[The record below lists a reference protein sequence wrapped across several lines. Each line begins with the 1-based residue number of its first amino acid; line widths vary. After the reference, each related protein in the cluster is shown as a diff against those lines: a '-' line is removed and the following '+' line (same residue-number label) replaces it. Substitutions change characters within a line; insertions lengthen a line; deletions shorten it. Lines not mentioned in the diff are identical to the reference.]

1 VLIDA
6 RELSDGAR
14 VDTDL
19 CIVGAGAAGIALA
32 REWIGSRRSVVLLE
46 SGGFKPDPAT
56 QDLYAGDAR
65 GNVLASPQV
74 HLTRT
79 RLRYFGGTTNHWG
92 GYCRPLGPLD
102 FRERSWVSESGW
114 PFGPDELAS
123 YYDRAL
129 PLIGIPPFAGDFD
142 QKQLQAR
149 PALELGASGRLET
162 SLIHLSRARFG
173 PKYRDEIVNA
183 PNVSLIL
190 HGNAVELESDAA
202 DRRVSGLRAA
212 CLEGPRFTVRA
223 RAYVLATGGI
233 ENARLLLASRGR
245 RLAGLG
251 NENDL
256 VGRFFMDHVSLE
268 AGRAVIT
275 MPVSAMSL
283 YRAVR
288 PRGRVEALGLLT
300 TREDAQVQ
308 GRLLGFS
315 ARLQVE
321 REPDTHV
328 AGESVLPT
336 VYALDRLDQPATPP
350 AGSAREDAFL
360 AGLLVVAEQSPNRD
374 SRVALSRERDALGS
388 PRARLD
394 WQVRRAD
401 YASIARSLE
410 LLAADLG
417 RASRGRVQLRIVPSE
432 LRPRTQGW
440 SHHMGTTRMHADAKR
455 GVVDPH
461 CRMHSVENLYV
472 AGSSVFPTGGSEGT
486 TTFTLLAL
494 TLRLSDHLKRK
505 LGA

>member
-1 VLIDA
+1 
-6 RELSDGAR
+6 
-14 VDTDL
+14 
-19 CIVGAGAAGIALA
+19 
-32 REWIGSRRSVVLLE
+32 
-46 SGGFKPDPAT
+46 
-56 QDLYAGDAR
+56 
-65 GNVLASPQV
+65 
-74 HLTRT
+74 
-79 RLRYFGGTTNHWG
+79 
-92 GYCRPLGPLD
+92 
-102 FRERSWVSESGW
+102 
-114 PFGPDELAS
+114 
-123 YYDRAL
+123 
-129 PLIGIPPFAGDFD
+129 
-142 QKQLQAR
+142 
-149 PALELGASGRLET
+149 
-162 SLIHLSRARFG
+162 
-173 PKYRDEIVNA
+173 
-183 PNVSLIL
+183 
-190 HGNAVELESDAA
+190 
-202 DRRVSGLRAA
+202 
-212 CLEGPRFTVRA
+212 
-223 RAYVLATGGI
+223 
-233 ENARLLLASRGR
+233 
-245 RLAGLG
+245 
-251 NENDL
+251 
-256 VGRFFMDHVSLE
+256 
-268 AGRAVIT
+268 
-275 MPVSAMSL
+275 
-283 YRAVR
+283 
-288 PRGRVEALGLLT
+288 VEALGLLT